1 MYTQGPFDIVMDEMG
16 RVVRCGM
23 RPGNSDGR
31 PTSFDRLENS
41 DLTPLKR
48 MRPAA
53 IGHNG
58 LVLPLSNSG
67 SRKPA
72 IEQTAFIDGTS
83 VIINDQ

>member
-1 MYTQGPFDIVMDEMG
+1 MYTQGPFDIVMKETG

-23 RPGNSDGR
+23 GLGNSGR
-31 PTSFDRLENS
+31 AVSFDRLENS

-48 MRPAA
+48 KRPAA

-72 IEQTAFIDGTS
+72 IEQTAFINGS
-83 VIINDQ
+83 GVIINDQ